1 MTTHAPG
8 LDVNE
13 AHFQQWV
20 EELHITLSP
29 QIQGQLAGLMRI
41 TTPEGEE
48 GPVKTGYC
56 CLGLGSTL
64 VKGISIERHE
74 GDYAYDELDEGDLA
88 AHTTFYFGE
97 TQATD
102 LAPFE
107 FIRWLM
113 PDFKGEKG
121 AAFDLVPDWPE
132 EIGLTQGVKGFD
144 ANGPIGIGHTRRDTA
159 TVSAAGM
166 NDDNLTFAQIGDVF
180 RYFGIG
186 SVTES

>member
-41 TTPEGEE
+41 STPEGE

-64 VKGISIERHE
+64 VKGIPIERHE
-74 GDYAYDELDEGDLA
+74 EDYAYDELDEEDLK
-88 AHTTFYFGE
+88 AHTTFYFGQS
-97 TQATD
+97 TATD
-102 LAPFE
+102 LAPVE

-113 PDFKGEKG
+113 PGFKGDG
-121 AAFDLVPDWPE
+121 ASAFDLVPDWPE
-132 EIGLTQGVKGFD
+132 EIGRTQGVKGFGVE
-144 ANGPIGIGHTRRDTA
+144 GPMGIGHTRRDIA
-159 TVSAAGM
+159 TITAAGM